1 VIKIIRS
8 PEHYKKDSDWLSTY
22 HHFSFAEY
30 FDPKNMNFGPLRVFN
45 DDIIQPGTGFDFHFH
60 SDMEII
66 TYVIEGELEH
76 KDDQGNH
83 GVIYPSELQVMTAGS
98 GITHSEYN
106 HSKEKPV
113 RLLQMWIFADTKNLK
128 PSWGQKKYSKEQRL
142 NKLLPVVFPMDRA
155 SDTKDN
161 VLRIHQDA
169 LFHISTLTPENEL
182 GHELGNG
189 RKAYVFVIDGEI
201 KLNDNMMQT
210 RDSARVENENNITIK
225 AIKPTELILIDL
237 PEKYAIN
244 K

>member
-60 SDMEII
+60 RDMEII
-66 TYVIEGELEH
+66 TYVMEGELEH
-76 KDDQGNH
+76 KDDHGNQ
-83 GVIYPSELQVMTAGS
+83 GVIYPGELQVMTAGS

-142 NKLLPVVFPMDRA
+142 NKLLPVVFSMDRA
-155 SDTKDN
+155 SAIKDN

-169 LFHISTLTPENEL
+169 LFYISTLTPENEL
-182 GHELGNG
+182 GHELKNG
-189 RKAYVFVIDGEI
+189 PKAYAFVIDGEI

-244 K
+244 T

>member
-1 VIKIIRS
+1 MIKIIRS

-60 SDMEII
+60 NDMEII

-83 GVIYPSELQVMTAGS
+83 GVIYPGELQVMTAGS

-106 HSKEKPV
+106 HSKEQPV
-113 RLLQMWIFADTKNLK
+113 RLLQMWIFTDTKSLK
-128 PSWGQKKYSKEQRL
+128 PSWGQKKYSEEQRL

-155 SDTKDN
+155 SGTKDN

-169 LFHISTLTPENEL
+169 LFYISTLTPENEL
-182 GHELGNG
+182 GHELTNG
-189 RKAYVFVIDGEI
+189 RKAYAFVIDGEI
-201 KLNDNMMQT
+201 RLNGTTMQT

-244 K
+244 R

>member
-1 VIKIIRS
+1 MIKIIRWS
-8 PEHYKKDSDWLSTY
+8 EHYKKESDWLSTY

-45 DDIIQPGTGFDFHFH
+45 DDIIQSGTGFDFHFH
-60 SDMEII
+60 RDMEII

-76 KDDQGNH
+76 KDDHGNH

-128 PSWGQKKYSKEQRL
+128 PSWVQKRYSKEQRL
-142 NKLLPVVFPMDRA
+142 NKLLPVVFPMDGA
-155 SDTKDN
+155 SDAKDN

-169 LFHISTLTPENEL
+169 LFYISTLTPENEL
-182 GHELGNG
+182 GHELKNG
-189 RKAYVFVIDGEI
+189 RKAYAFVIDGEM
-201 KLNDNMMQT
+201 KLNGTTMQT

-225 AIKPTELILIDL
+225 AIKPTELMLIDL

-244 K
+244 T